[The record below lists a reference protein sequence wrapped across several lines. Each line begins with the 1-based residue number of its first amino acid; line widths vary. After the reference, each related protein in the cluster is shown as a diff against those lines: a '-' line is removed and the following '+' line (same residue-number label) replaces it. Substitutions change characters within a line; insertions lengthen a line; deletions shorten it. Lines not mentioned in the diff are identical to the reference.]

1 MTKESIQ
8 MITKMESNIYDDVL
22 LEAEMSYQTLLIFWR
37 KFTKIFKC
45 VLLLQKQFLF
55 YFLLSL
61 KKCVC
66 KKGFLCEVL
75 YVNYV
80 KIQQVAAEELQ
91 FDQDVILED
100 AGEKSGGVTVP
111 VWGAEEGCFQLRGV
125 KLRFFL
131 SPFKKENKKKPL
143 QSSKM
148 DDTNTRVSCDNLNDL
163 PKAVMPCNY
172 SFLLIFIAIICDTQE
187 KKSLKKSF
195 V

>member
-1 MTKESIQ
+1 MESTNLSHHILVVNAVVPVNRNKHFLSAELQTLYLLKRHSITLVSPARLMTKESIQ
-8 MITKMESNIYDDVL
+8 MITKMESNIYEDVL

-55 YFLLSL
+55 YFLLSK

-91 FDQDVILED
+91 FDQ
-100 AGEKSGGVTVP
+100 G
-111 VWGAEEGCFQLRGV
+111 R
-125 KLRFFL
+125 
-131 SPFKKENKKKPL
+131 
-143 QSSKM
+143 M
-148 DDTNTRVSCDNLNDL
+148 
-163 PKAVMPCNY
+163 
-172 SFLLIFIAIICDTQE
+172 SF
-187 KKSLKKSF
+187 
-195 V
+195 